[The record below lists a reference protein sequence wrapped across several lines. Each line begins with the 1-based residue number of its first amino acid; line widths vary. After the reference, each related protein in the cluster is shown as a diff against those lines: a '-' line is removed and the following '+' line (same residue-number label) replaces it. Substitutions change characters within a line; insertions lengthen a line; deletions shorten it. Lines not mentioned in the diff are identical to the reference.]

1 MGGSSAARSTG
12 SRRHGV
18 TRMPVAA
25 ARSLAASLC
34 TALVCALALLP
45 ATTMAGTLPEG
56 AAARPSAPSFELPA
70 RDGAALR
77 LEDLRGEVVYLDFW
91 ASWCPPC
98 LRSFPWMDALAER
111 HAEAGLR
118 VVAVNLDADRAA
130 ATGFLDGRDAGFDIA
145 FDPEGRVAE
154 AYELARHAEQ
164 LRDRSRRARRPRARG
179 VPGEG
184 RGRDGGGDRAR
195 ARRGR
200 TRARRGEG
208 GSMMRFPEETAA
220 ARARRRAAAARRLRR
235 HRRCAA
241 LRRRETLGT
250 RRSRPRRHAARRGRH
265 GRRGRSA
272 PVLLQGSVERRRQ
285 RARRRLRLQLRRR
298 R

>member
-154 AYELARHAEQ
+154 AYDLRGMPSSYVIDRDGRVAHAHVGFRAKDAAAMEAVIVRVLAEGAPA
-164 LRDRSRRARRPRARG
+164 LAAAK
-179 VPGEG
+179 EG
-184 RGRDGGGDRAR
+184 R
-195 ARRGR
+195 
-200 TRARRGEG
+200 
-208 GSMMRFPEETAA
+208 
-220 ARARRRAAAARRLRR
+220 
-235 HRRCAA
+235 
-241 LRRRETLGT
+241 
-250 RRSRPRRHAARRGRH
+250 
-265 GRRGRSA
+265 
-272 PVLLQGSVERRRQ
+272 
-285 RARRRLRLQLRRR
+285 
-298 R
+298 